1 MKSSMLIALL
11 FLSAAALAQPPEGMV
26 LIEGGTFHMGIE
38 GGKDNPRHEVTVSS
52 FYMDATEVTNAEY
65 KAFCEANKRTLPIF
79 WGMDVFRS
87 GDDWPDHPIVGVSH
101 SAAKA
106 YAEWAGKRLPTEAEW
121 EYACRAGTTT
131 RWICGKDPADLGEYA
146 WFRDNAGMKT
156 HPVGEKKPNAYGLH
170 DMHGNV
176 SERCADWQGPYTS
189 EEVSD
194 PSGPETGDARV
205 HRGGAWCFGE
215 RVCQS
220 PLRSWLEPT
229 YRFSSLG
236 FRVVLVLAD
245 EQTKQEQ
252 AEAE

>member
-121 EYACRAGTTT
+121 EYAARGGLADLPFPNGDEPDTLSINHKRAGHD
-131 RWICGKDPADLGEYA
+131 GSL
-146 WFRDNAGMKT
+146 
-156 HPVGEKKPNAYGLH
+156 PVGSLRPNGYGLH
-170 DMHGNV
+170 DMAGNV
-176 SERCADWQGPYTS
+176 REWVADRYGRHYYLDGPDTDPTGPEAGRFYVIRGGGWYSGLMCCRNEGRNALASNWGDFAVGFRCAMDV
-189 EEVSD
+189 E
-194 PSGPETGDARV
+194 
-205 HRGGAWCFGE
+205 GGAE
-215 RVCQS
+215 
-220 PLRSWLEPT
+220 
-229 YRFSSLG
+229 
-236 FRVVLVLAD
+236 
-245 EQTKQEQ
+245 
-252 AEAE
+252 